1 MKDTSEADT
10 LRDLAALADVIT
22 PWAIRV
28 AAALRLAD
36 LLADRPRR
44 ILDLAERAGADPD
57 ALERLL
63 HHLAHHGLFEER
75 EPGLF
80 AVTAKGSLLADDHPT
95 RLRAWLDVTGA
106 GGRMDTV
113 FTDLLDAVRT
123 GTPSYP
129 GRYGQ
134 SFWADLGTQP
144 TLSTSFDTLLAHQSA
159 SFAAEIA
166 MARDWSTVHH
176 VVDVGGGTGSL
187 LAGILRAH
195 PHLRGTLIDLPRVVE
210 HARSVFAAAG
220 VADRAHAL
228 GGSFFDPLP
237 ADADVYLLCSVLHDW
252 PDRDA
257 ARILRRCVQAARAH
271 GRILVS
277 ERIIPDSVPLPAG
290 IEPVTAMDL
299 RMLVIVGGRERS
311 RPAFEALATECGAT
325 VTSHRHLPSGRTLL
339 ELAPTNTAITQPGA
353 SKADHT

>member
-1 MKDTSEADT
+1 MKDTPEAGT
-10 LRDLAALADVIT
+10 LRDLTALADVIT

-28 AAALRLAD
+28 AAVLRLAD
-36 LLADRPRR
+36 LLADRSCH

-63 HHLAHHGLFEER
+63 RHLAHHGLFEEH

-80 AVTAKGSLLADDHPT
+80 AVTAKGSFLADNHPS
-95 RLRAWLDVTGA
+95 RLRAWLDATGA

-113 FTDLLDAVRT
+113 FSDLLDAVRT
-123 GTPSYP
+123 GTPSYI

-134 SFWADLGTQP
+134 SWWTDLATHP
-144 TLSTSFDTLLAHQSA
+144 TLSTSFDALLAHQSA

-166 MARDWSTVHH
+166 TAHDWSSAHH
-176 VVDVGGGTGSL
+176 VIDVGGGTGSL

-195 PHLRGTLIDLPRVVE
+195 PHLHGTLIDLPQVVE
-210 HARSVFAAAG
+210 HAPPVFKAAG
-220 VADRAHAL
+220 VADRARAP
-228 GGSFFDPLP
+228 GGSFFEPLP
-237 ADADVYLLCSVLHDW
+237 AGADVYLLCSVLHDW
-252 PDRDA
+252 PDHDA
-257 ARILRRCVQAARAH
+257 ARILRRCVQAAGPC

-277 ERIIPDSVPLPAG
+277 ERIIPDSAPLPAG
-290 IEPVTAMDL
+290 REPVTAMDL

-311 RPAFEALATECGAT
+311 LPAFEALAADCGAT
-325 VTSHRHLPSGRTLL
+325 VTSHQDLPSGRTLL
-339 ELAPTNTAITQPGA
+339 ELVPMNTATTQLSA